1 MAKIIRFI
9 KGDGKI
15 SKRITEVQC
24 VYNTGEVNGEKYVS
38 LSTCGSD
45 TREDRG
51 KASQVLHIDK
61 ETARII
67 IDILNTEFEL

>member
-1 MAKIIRFI
+1 MAKIVKFI

-15 SKRITEVQC
+15 SKRISEVQC
-24 VYNTGEVNGEKYVS
+24 YYNTGEVDGKKYVS

-45 TREDRG
+45 TRENRG

-61 ETARII
+61 ETAKEIVE
-67 IDILNTEFEL
+67 ILKLELDF